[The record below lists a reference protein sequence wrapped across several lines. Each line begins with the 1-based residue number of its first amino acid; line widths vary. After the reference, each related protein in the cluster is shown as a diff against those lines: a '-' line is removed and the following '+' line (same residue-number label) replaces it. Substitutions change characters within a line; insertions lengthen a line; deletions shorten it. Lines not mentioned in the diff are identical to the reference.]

1 MKTIGVLTSG
11 GDAPGMNACIAA
23 IANCAERRGALVRGI
38 FRGFVGLL
46 EGNHL
51 PIGAEIDGLARRGGS
66 FLGTSRNGD
75 VKRGLEEHGFERF
88 FELCGI
94 EGLIVLGGGGSLEA
108 AARMSAAGARIVGI
122 PCTIDNDVP
131 GTDYCLGFDSAVNRA
146 LRSVDEILDTAES
159 LSDRVFLVET
169 MGGNTGHIAL
179 AAAFSAGADAVFIPE
194 QPADIDGAAERIKAK
209 MDAGGTHGLVVACE
223 DMGTDEI
230 AQRLQT
236 GVGRKVRL
244 TVLGH
249 IQRGGNPTFRDRKTA
264 RQFGETAVQ
273 LILSGETGRM
283 VSYSGEQAGSIP
295 LADIVGKSREI
306 DLSKYRLVNSQV

>member
-23 IANCAERRGALVRGI
+23 IADCAEKRGALVQGI
-38 FRGFVGLL
+38 FRGFAGLL

-51 PIGAEIDGLARRGGS
+51 PIGAEIGGLARRGGS

-75 VKRGLEEHGFERF
+75 VKRALQEHGFERL
-88 FELCGI
+88 FEASGI

-108 AARMSAAGARIVGI
+108 AARMAEAGARIVGI

-179 AAAFSAGADAVFIPE
+179 ATAFCAGADAVFIHE
-194 QPADIDGAAERIKAK
+194 QPLDIDRASQRIRTK
-209 MDAGGTHGLVVACE
+209 MDSGGTHGLAVICE
-223 DMGTDEI
+223 DMGTNEI
-230 AQRLQT
+230 AEKLEAGT
-236 GVGRKVRL
+236 GRKVRL

-249 IQRGGNPTFRDRKTA
+249 IQRGGNPTFLDRKIA
-264 RQFGETAVQ
+264 RQFGEAAVEM
-273 LILSGETGRM
+273 ILSGESGKM
-283 VSYSGEQAGSIP
+283 VTYSCESTRSMP
-295 LADIVGKSREI
+295 LADTAGKSREI
-306 DLSKYRLVNSQV
+306 DLAKYRAVNG

>member
-23 IANCAERRGALVRGI
+23 VADSAQRRGVHVRGV

-46 EGNHL
+46 EGNNL
-51 PIGAEIDGLARRGGS
+51 PLGDEIDGLARRGGS

-75 VKRGLEEHGFERF
+75 VKKGLETRGHERLFES
-88 FELCGI
+88 CGI

-108 AARMSAAGARIVGI
+108 AARMADAGARVIGV

-131 GTDYCLGFDSAVNRA
+131 GTDYCIGFDSALNRA

-169 MGGNTGHIAL
+169 MGGNTGHLAL
-179 AAAFSAGADAVFIPE
+179 GTAFAAGADAVFIPE
-194 QPADIDGAAERIKAK
+194 EPIDICSAAQRIRAK
-209 MDAGGTHGLVVACE
+209 MDAGGTHGMVITCE

-230 AQRLQT
+230 AAKLEEGT
-236 GVGRKVRL
+236 GRRVRV

-249 IQRGGNPTFRDRKTA
+249 IQRGGNPSALDRTMA
-264 RQFGETAVQ
+264 RLFGESAVEM
-273 LILSGETGRM
+273 ILAGETGQM
-283 VSYSGEQAGSIP
+283 VGYSNEHTYSMA
-295 LADIVGKSREI
+295 LADVVGKSRAI
-306 DLSKYRLVNSQV
+306 DLVKYRALNALN

>member
-23 IANCAERRGALVRGI
+23 IADSAQKRGVRVRGV

-46 EGNHL
+46 EGNNL
-51 PIGAEIDGLARRGGS
+51 PLGDEIDGLARRGGS

-75 VKRGLEEHGFERF
+75 VKRGLEAHGYEQLFEA
-88 FELCGI
+88 CGI

-108 AARMSAAGARIVGI
+108 ASRMADAGARVIGV

-131 GTDYCLGFDSAVNRA
+131 GTDYCIGFDSAVNRA

-169 MGGNTGHIAL
+169 MGGSTGHIAL
-179 AAAFSAGADAVFIPE
+179 GTAFAAAADAVFIPE
-194 QPADIDGAAERIKAK
+194 QPLEIESAAQRIRAK
-209 MDAGGTHGLVVACE
+209 MDAGGTHGMVIVCE
-223 DMGTDEI
+223 DMGTDQI
-230 AQRLQT
+230 AAKLEAGT
-236 GVGRKVRL
+236 GRKVRV

-249 IQRGGNPTFRDRKTA
+249 IQRGGNPSALDRTMA
-264 RQFGETAVQ
+264 RLFGYASVEM
-273 LILSGETGRM
+273 ILAGETGVM
-283 VSYSGEQAGSIP
+283 VGYSDEQTHSMA
-295 LADIVGKSREI
+295 LADVVGKSREI
-306 DLSKYRLVNSQV
+306 DLAKYRVLNALG